1 MTTFALNNL
10 WTYIQG
16 LTLARSDREW
26 LAGKLMEPSADEIE
40 TKSQQEFVKDSLY
53 RALDEVKEAKQGGKQ
68 LMTEDEFFERLKA
81 DGIA

>member
-16 LTLARSDREW
+16 LTLARADREW

-53 RALDEVKEAKQGGKQ
+53 RALDEVKEAKRGGKQ
-68 LMTEDEFFERLKA
+68 LMTEEEFFERLKA

>member
-53 RALDEVKEAKQGGKQ
+53 RALDEVKEAKRGGKQ
-68 LMTEDEFFERLKA
+68 LMTEEEFFERLKA

>member
-40 TKSQQEFVKDSLY
+40 TKRQQEFVKDSLY

>member
-10 WTYIQG
+10 WNYIQG

-26 LAGKLMEPSADEIE
+26 LAGKLMEPSVDEIE

-53 RALDEVKEAKQGGKQ
+53 RALDEVKEAKRGGKQ
-68 LMTEDEFFERLKA
+68 LMTEEEFFERLKA

>member
-10 WTYIQG
+10 WNYIQG

-53 RALDEVKEAKQGGKQ
+53 RALDEVKEAKRGGKQ
-68 LMTEDEFFERLKA
+68 LMTEEEFFERLKA

>member
-16 LTLARSDREW
+16 LTLARSEREW

-53 RALDEVKEAKQGGKQ
+53 RALDEVKEAKRGGKQ
-68 LMTEDEFFERLKA
+68 LMTEEEFFERLKA

>member
-16 LTLARSDREW
+16 LTLARADREW
-26 LAGKLMEPSADEIE
+26 LASKLMEPSADEIE
-40 TKSQQEFVKDSLY
+40 TKRQQEFVKDSLY
-53 RALDEVKEAKQGGKQ
+53 RALDEVKEAKRGGKP
-68 LMTEDEFFERLKA
+68 LMTEDEFFERLKT